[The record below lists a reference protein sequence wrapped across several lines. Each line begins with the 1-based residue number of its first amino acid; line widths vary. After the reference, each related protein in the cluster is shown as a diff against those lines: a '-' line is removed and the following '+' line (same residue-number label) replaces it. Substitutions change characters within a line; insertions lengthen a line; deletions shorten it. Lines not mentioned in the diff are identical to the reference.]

1 MFVDVPGER
10 GDYLLEASSSDNSRL
25 QVSKFESRNLDP
37 GLVKH
42 TNSDLKEEDI
52 SRGHILWSNI
62 SLRRDGR
69 SMITVLD

>member
-52 SRGHILWSNI
+52 SRGHRLWSNI
-62 SLRRDGR
+62 FLKRDGR